1 MAELRFEHD
10 QSGSE
15 INLMHNVK
23 DEIEGKEFRHKQIN
37 LEIIAV
43 SIQNDEG
50 WIRVIEVEKKDTEKH
65 WWRTTAAFHC

>member
-1 MAELRFEHD
+1 MAELRFEHK

-23 DEIEGKEFRHKQIN
+23 DEIEGKEFGHKQIN

-43 SIQNDEG
+43 SFQDDES
-50 WIRVIEVEKKDTEKH
+50 WIRMIELEKKDSEKH
-65 WWRTTAAFHC
+65 W